1 MAQHRQTQQD
11 AQQTE
16 TKLLFMFLF
25 KRIKHSKH
33 IKHRLFTAH
42 KLHKLHKSA
51 RMIINDF
58 FDVCFIC
65 RKKFES
71 QLSYFLPNI

>member
-25 KRIKHSKH
+25 EIIKHSKQAKQKESFKSFIGFGYKIKHSKH
-33 IKHRLFTAH
+33 IK
-42 KLHKLHKSA
+42 
-51 RMIINDF
+51 
-58 FDVCFIC
+58 
-65 RKKFES
+65 
-71 QLSYFLPNI
+71 Q